1 MNKLIKTYLAGV
13 TVLLLLNVSQQ
24 VYADQRE
31 SVNESRAVAANEK
44 IYLEVM
50 SGEVTIKAVNS
61 NQFKVSGKLDQK
73 ATGYTLESKDG
84 FTRFEM
90 TMPRQVNYRGSEKS
104 NGADLSIEVPT
115 GSTIE
120 FKGVNSNVSLSGITG
135 GSKISTVNGKIAAAK
150 LENQVQLSTVNGEI
164 GSKDNSGKIELSS
177 VNGEI
182 IDVGSA
188 GRLDYSVVNGKIKAR
203 TSAEEVSVS
212 TVNGDAELKMTGTQ
226 RLKLST
232 VNGEIEAEL
241 ANSVNPRISGSSVSG
256 DIELKLDSNISARV
270 DITASAGGSI
280 KNKLSNDKANKAK
293 YGPAR
298 SLQFT
303 LGSGDGSIE
312 LSTVSGD
319 VELDKL

>member
-1 MNKLIKTYLAGV
+1 MNTLSKKWLTGV
-13 TVLLLLNVSQQ
+13 AALLLLHAGLPA
-24 VYADQRE
+24 YADQRE

-50 SGEVTIKAVNS
+50 SGEVSIKAVDG
-61 NQFKVSGKLDQK
+61 NQFKISGKLDEK

-104 NGADLSIEVPT
+104 NGADLQVEVPS
-115 GSTIE
+115 GSSIE
-120 FKGVNSNVSLSGITG
+120 FKGVNSDVSLAGVTG
-135 GSKISTVNGKIAAAK
+135 GSKISTVNGNISAAK
-150 LENQVQLSTVNGEI
+150 LSVLVQLNTVNGEI
-164 GSKDNSGKIELSS
+164 NSKDSSGDIELSS
-177 VNGEI
+177 VNGKI

-188 GRLDYSVVNGKIKAR
+188 GRLNYSVVNGEIKAR
-203 TSAEEVSVS
+203 TSAEEVNVS

-226 RLKLST
+226 HLKLST

-241 ANSVNPRISGSSVSG
+241 AKSASPRISGSSVSG
-256 DIELKLDSNISARV
+256 DIELKLDSSINARF
-270 DITASAGGSI
+270 DIQASAGGGI
-280 KNKLSNDKANKAK
+280 NNKLSSDKASKAK

-303 LGSGDGSIE
+303 LGSGNGSVD

-319 VELDKL
+319 VTLGKL

>member
-1 MNKLIKTYLAGV
+1 MKTLTKVGLVGV
-13 TVLLLLNVSQQ
+13 AALLLLNVNSIA
-24 VYADQRE
+24 YADQRE
-31 SVNESRAVAANEK
+31 TIDQSRTVAANEK

-50 SGEVTIKAVNS
+50 SGDVTIKAVSGNE
-61 NQFKVSGKLDQK
+61 FKISGKLDEK

-90 TMPRQVNYRGSEKS
+90 TMPRQVNYKGSEKS
-104 NGADLSIEVPT
+104 NAADLQVEVPT
-115 GSTIE
+115 GSSVE
-120 FKGVNSNVSLSGITG
+120 FKGVNSDVSLSGISG
-135 GSKISTVNGKIAAAK
+135 GSNISTVNGKIAAAN
-150 LENQVQLSTVNGEI
+150 LSTLVQLNTVNGEI
-164 GSKDNSGKIELSS
+164 GSKDNSGQIELSS

-182 IDVGSA
+182 IDVGSS

-241 ANSVNPRISGSSVSG
+241 AKSDNPRISGSSVSG
-256 DIELKLDSNISARV
+256 DIELKLDSNISARF
-270 DITASAGGSI
+270 DIKASAGGSI
-280 KNKLSNDKANKAK
+280 DNKLSSDNATKAK

-298 SLQFT
+298 SLQFS
-303 LGSGDGSIE
+303 LGSGDGSVE
-312 LSTVSGD
+312 LTTVSGD
-319 VELDKL
+319 VELKKL